1 MDLSSRKIKKYIRE
15 GYDLNLISRI
25 QSDIPDFKYDDRY
38 WRQANGYYKI
48 AHVPYDRYPEHGL
61 PDFWMS
67 DLMLVDNVISFMSL
81 EHASNSEMSELAS
94 KAISN
99 MLATQNTK
107 AAQDADDKM
116 RISSLLDYR
125 EKLGNNVP
133 SKKIHTRFLLAANTL
148 DQLVEREADLKQ
160 QLNQYSISSS
170 DGMQDVEYHTAFI
183 PASRLEDTPLRRK
196 GQAASVW
203 DLGAGYPFNH
213 TNLMDTYGVYLGE
226 TRTGGVVNFDLLH
239 EDRERKIPS
248 MLIAGAGN
256 GKMKLLGNLIDT
268 YFAKGHTIFNI
279 DLTGKLKE
287 LTEMQGG
294 RYVKMS
300 GTNNRNHINLM
311 QIIATASSA
320 DGETTDQVQSFYA
333 HRNKLR
339 ALAQIL
345 DPGLKNSDLNN
356 LSSALNDFYED
367 RSLWNRNAEVM
378 DQEDLTI
385 TNVIPED
392 YPTLSHWVERLN
404 KLKEDKI
411 AEGNEIDAAS
421 YDRLFNAF
429 SGLLGDYRFL
439 NATSQFEDFSN
450 EQVVTFDLS
459 GIQDTELLNIQL
471 YQVLSIISSY
481 AVANGRRVSEYFRRG
496 IIGGDKSQR
505 PHSIITINGTHKLFN
520 YRYSESLNFLK
531 DLIENVSSNYSAFIM
546 EMSSLDNILLNAN
559 STDAVDYVLATRA
572 IFSMMTYRV
581 FSQLGDLTI
590 PRLADAL
597 QGEMTESELSSLK
610 YLRDGDFFLNIASVK
625 NLVFNHQLADNRSY
639 GKYPYDEHVRYAFL
653 P

>member
-81 EHASNSEMSELAS
+81 EHTSNNEMSDLAS

-107 AAQDADDKM
+107 AAQDADDKK
-116 RISSLLDYR
+116 RIGSLLGYR
-125 EKLGNNVP
+125 EKLDNNVP

-148 DQLVEREADLKQ
+148 DELVEREADLKQ

-196 GQAASVW
+196 GQAASAW

-239 EDRERKIPS
+239 EDRERKIPT
-248 MLIAGAGN
+248 MMIAGAGN

-279 DLTGKLKE
+279 DLTGHLKD
-287 LTEMQGG
+287 LTEQQGG

-311 QIIATASSA
+311 QMEKQRTRS
-320 DGETTDQVQSFYA
+320 
-333 HRNKLR
+333 
-339 ALAQIL
+339 
-345 DPGLKNSDLNN
+345 N
-356 LSSALNDFYED
+356 LS
-367 RSLWNRNAEVM
+367 M
-378 DQEDLTI
+378 PT
-385 TNVIPED
+385 VI
-392 YPTLSHWVERLN
+392 N
-404 KLKEDKI
+404 
-411 AEGNEIDAAS
+411 
-421 YDRLFNAF
+421 
-429 SGLLGDYRFL
+429 
-439 NATSQFEDFSN
+439 
-450 EQVVTFDLS
+450 
-459 GIQDTELLNIQL
+459 
-471 YQVLSIISSY
+471 
-481 AVANGRRVSEYFRRG
+481 
-496 IIGGDKSQR
+496 
-505 PHSIITINGTHKLFN
+505 
-520 YRYSESLNFLK
+520 
-531 DLIENVSSNYSAFIM
+531 
-546 EMSSLDNILLNAN
+546 
-559 STDAVDYVLATRA
+559 YVL
-572 IFSMMTYRV
+572 
-581 FSQLGDLTI
+581 
-590 PRLADAL
+590 
-597 QGEMTESELSSLK
+597 
-610 YLRDGDFFLNIASVK
+610 
-625 NLVFNHQLADNRSY
+625 
-639 GKYPYDEHVRYAFL
+639 
-653 P
+653 

>member
-1 MDLSSRKIKKYIRE
+1 M
-15 GYDLNLISRI
+15 
-25 QSDIPDFKYDDRY
+25 
-38 WRQANGYYKI
+38 
-48 AHVPYDRYPEHGL
+48 
-61 PDFWMS
+61 
-67 DLMLVDNVISFMSL
+67 
-81 EHASNSEMSELAS
+81 
-94 KAISN
+94 
-99 MLATQNTK
+99 
-107 AAQDADDKM
+107 
-116 RISSLLDYR
+116 
-125 EKLGNNVP
+125 
-133 SKKIHTRFLLAANTL
+133 
-148 DQLVEREADLKQ
+148 
-160 QLNQYSISSS
+160 
-170 DGMQDVEYHTAFI
+170 
-183 PASRLEDTPLRRK
+183 
-196 GQAASVW
+196 
-203 DLGAGYPFNH
+203 
-213 TNLMDTYGVYLGE
+213 
-226 TRTGGVVNFDLLH
+226 
-239 EDRERKIPS
+239 
-248 MLIAGAGN
+248 
-256 GKMKLLGNLIDT
+256 
-268 YFAKGHTIFNI
+268 
-279 DLTGKLKE
+279 
-287 LTEMQGG
+287 
-294 RYVKMS
+294 
-300 GTNNRNHINLM
+300 
-311 QIIATASSA
+311 
-320 DGETTDQVQSFYA
+320 
-333 HRNKLR
+333 
-339 ALAQIL
+339 
-345 DPGLKNSDLNN
+345 
-356 LSSALNDFYED
+356 SSALNDFYED

-421 YDRLFNAF
+421 YDRLYNAF

-496 IIGGDKSQR
+496 IFGGDKSQR
-505 PHSIITINGTHKLFN
+505 PHSIITINGAHKLFN

>member
-148 DQLVEREADLKQ
+148 EQLVEREVDLKQ

-248 MLIAGAGN
+248 MLIYTFVENSVKHHGVDTGQIKIEVSIQRITLEKKKYIEVCIEDN
-256 GKMKLLGNLIDT
+256 GQGFDKKT
-268 YFAKGHTIFNI
+268 I
-279 DLTGKLKE
+279 DLIQRKE
-287 LTEMQGG
+287 VIIDKRGLHHIGIYNIIQRLDILYE
-294 RYVKMS
+294 
-300 GTNNRNHINLM
+300 NR
-311 QIIATASSA
+311 
-320 DGETTDQVQSFYA
+320 
-333 HRNKLR
+333 
-339 ALAQIL
+339 AQI
-345 DPGLKNSDLNN
+345 K
-356 LSSALNDFYED
+356 F
-367 RSLWNRNAEVM
+367 
-378 DQEDLTI
+378 
-385 TNVIPED
+385 TNKTEQTGAVVIIDIPCD
-392 YPTLSHWVERLN
+392 VEKR
-404 KLKEDKI
+404 
-411 AEGNEIDAAS
+411 
-421 YDRLFNAF
+421 
-429 SGLLGDYRFL
+429 
-439 NATSQFEDFSN
+439 
-450 EQVVTFDLS
+450 
-459 GIQDTELLNIQL
+459 
-471 YQVLSIISSY
+471 
-481 AVANGRRVSEYFRRG
+481 
-496 IIGGDKSQR
+496 
-505 PHSIITINGTHKLFN
+505 
-520 YRYSESLNFLK
+520 
-531 DLIENVSSNYSAFIM
+531 
-546 EMSSLDNILLNAN
+546 
-559 STDAVDYVLATRA
+559 
-572 IFSMMTYRV
+572 
-581 FSQLGDLTI
+581 
-590 PRLADAL
+590 
-597 QGEMTESELSSLK
+597 
-610 YLRDGDFFLNIASVK
+610 
-625 NLVFNHQLADNRSY
+625 
-639 GKYPYDEHVRYAFL
+639 
-653 P
+653 